1 MMAGIRRTG
10 MRPLERKIEQTEEK
24 VAKTRA
30 AHNTAVEELKKLTD
44 ERKALRNKE
53 LAEAIRQSKRT
64 YSEILAS
71 VRSDPGADTGEQEA

>member
-1 MMAGIRRTG
+1 MARIRRTG
-10 MRPLERKIEQTEEK
+10 MQLLERKIEQAEEK

-53 LAEAIRQSKRT
+53 LAEAIRQSKRA
-64 YSEILAS
+64 YSEILAF

>member
-1 MMAGIRRTG
+1 MARIRRTG
-10 MRPLERKIEQTEEK
+10 MQLLERKIEQAEEK

-64 YSEILAS
+64 YSEILVF
-71 VRSDPGADTGEQEA
+71 VRSDSGAGTGEQEA

>member
-1 MMAGIRRTG
+1 MARIRRTG
-10 MRPLERKIEQTEEK
+10 MQRLERKIEQAEEK

-53 LAEAIRQSKRT
+53 LAEAIRQSKCT
-64 YSEILAS
+64 YSEILAF

>member
-1 MMAGIRRTG
+1 MARIRRTG
-10 MRPLERKIEQTEEK
+10 MQRLERKIEQAEEK

-53 LAEAIRQSKRT
+53 LAEAIRQSKCT
-64 YSEILAS
+64 YSEILAF
-71 VRSDPGADTGEQEA
+71 VRSDPGAGTGEQEA

>member
-1 MMAGIRRTG
+1 MMARIRRTG
-10 MRPLERKIEQTEEK
+10 MQLPERKIEQAEEK

-64 YSEILAS
+64 YSEILAF
-71 VRSDPGADTGEQEA
+71 VRSDSGAGTGEQEA

>member
-1 MMAGIRRTG
+1 MAGIRRTG
-10 MRPLERKIEQTEEK
+10 MRLLERKIEQTEEK

-30 AHNTAVEELKKLTD
+30 AQNTAVEELKKLTD

>member
-1 MMAGIRRTG
+1 MARIRRTG
-10 MRPLERKIEQTEEK
+10 MQLPERKIEQAEEK

-64 YSEILAS
+64 YSEILAF
-71 VRSDPGADTGEQEA
+71 VRSDSGAGTEEQEA

>member
-1 MMAGIRRTG
+1 MMARIRRTG
-10 MRPLERKIEQTEEK
+10 MQLLERKIEQAEEK

-64 YSEILAS
+64 YSEILAF
-71 VRSDPGADTGEQEA
+71 VRSDSGAGTGEQEA

>member
-1 MMAGIRRTG
+1 MARIRRTG
-10 MRPLERKIEQTEEK
+10 MQLPEWKIEQAEEK

-64 YSEILAS
+64 YSEILAF
-71 VRSDPGADTGEQEA
+71 VRSDSGAGTGEQEA

>member
-1 MMAGIRRTG
+1 MAGIRRTG
-10 MRPLERKIEQTEEK
+10 MRLLERKIEQAEEK
-24 VAKTRA
+24 VAKTGA

>member
-1 MMAGIRRTG
+1 MARIRRTG
-10 MRPLERKIEQTEEK
+10 MQLPERKIEQAEEK

-64 YSEILAS
+64 YSEILAF
-71 VRSDPGADTGEQEA
+71 VRSDSGAGTGEQEA

>member
-1 MMAGIRRTG
+1 MARIRRTG
-10 MRPLERKIEQTEEK
+10 MQLLERKIEQAEEK

-64 YSEILAS
+64 YSEIFAF
-71 VRSDPGADTGEQEA
+71 VRSDSGAGTGEQEA